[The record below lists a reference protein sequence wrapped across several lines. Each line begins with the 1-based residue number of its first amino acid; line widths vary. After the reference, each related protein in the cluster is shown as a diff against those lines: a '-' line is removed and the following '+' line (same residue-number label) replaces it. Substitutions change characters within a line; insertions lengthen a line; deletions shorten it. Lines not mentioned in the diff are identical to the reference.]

1 MHAYH
6 TKHSIHQVTI
16 LSDLK
21 LACYIYMYTIV
32 LDVYKFPVCIFFCV
46 STYRVQYHQMPIS
59 LTLI

>member
-21 LACYIYMYTIV
+21 LACYIYVYTIV
-32 LDVYKFPVCIFFCV
+32 LDVYKFPVCIFSV
-46 STYRVQYHQMPIS
+46 YP
-59 LTLI
+59 LTECNIIRCQSA